1 MVQPIPHADKTTIIA
16 KDDVNFGLKLYSKK
30 LASGRCQVKF
40 YVNTAG
46 QKRLYG
52 YTLVEA
58 HTTLKEVV
66 KTITDRI
73 RRQQRSDSY
82 HHAHLFALGKK
93 QEDWT
98 NFMIFEI

>member
-1 MVQPIPHADKTTIIA
+1 MIHPIPHADDASLIA
-16 KDDVNFGLKLYSKK
+16 KDDVKYGLKLYSKK

-40 YVNTAG
+40 YINTEG

-58 HTTLKEVV
+58 HATLKEVV
-66 KTITDRI
+66 NIITDRI
-73 RRQQRSDSY
+73 RRQQQRDSY
-82 HHAHLFALGKK
+82 NHAHLFALGKK